1 MRYKINYLYIC
12 FAFLALGVGFV
23 ACKKEDAMVLPEQVP
38 FFLARPASGIYT
50 IANATSVHKVRVGL
64 TAVSS
69 QDRTVNLTVSSTSGA
84 VAGTHYTLNKTS
96 LVFPAGKVID
106 SFEVRG
112 VLSQYLAGRRDTL
125 LVNLPSS
132 EGVTHL
138 LSQTYRVFV
147 R

>member
-12 FAFLALGVGFV
+12 FAFLALGVSFV

-38 FFLARPASGIYT
+38 FFLARPASGSYLVNT
-50 IANATSVHKVRVGL
+50 ATPFKVRVGL

-112 VLSQYLAGRRDTL
+112 VLSQYLAGRRDTI